1 MMNRRV
7 FGQLMAGAVVVG
19 SGGSRELMGQAAAEG
34 GLVASQFSVMMWTLN
49 SHGTFEE
56 NLDRV
61 AKAGYRNVELVGEFR
76 KWSDADWKRI
86 QAKMKTLGIKVDSV
100 AGMKMG
106 FADPTAGDAYLTEL
120 KDLVAINERL
130 ECKQIILVSGKRVEG
145 AAEGSQHQVCI
156 DTLKRSAE
164 VLHGAGMVAVIEP
177 IDRLE
182 NPPIYLDGVTEAFEI
197 VRAVGSP
204 NVKVLY
210 DLYHEQRTH
219 GNLIEKLE
227 KNLDQV
233 ELIHIADVPGRHEP
247 GTGELDYRNVYR
259 KLKELKYKGMIAME
273 FYPTGDVVETLRRAQ
288 EEAIRA

>member
-1 MMNRRV
+1 MMNRRF
-7 FGQLMAGAVVVG
+7 FGKLMAGAVVVG
-19 SGGSRELMGQAAAEG
+19 SSGSRRLMGQAAVEG
-34 GLVASQFSVMMWTLN
+34 GLAASQFSVMMWTLN

-56 NLDRV
+56 NLARV
-61 AKAGYRNVELVGEFR
+61 AEAGYRNVELVGEFR

-86 QAKMKTLGIKVDSV
+86 LARMKTLGIKVDSV
-100 AGMKMG
+100 AGMKVG
-106 FADPTAGDAYLTEL
+106 FADPGDTYLTEL
-120 KDLVAINERL
+120 KNLVAINERL

-156 DTLKRSAE
+156 DTLKQAAE
-164 VLHGAGMVAVIEP
+164 VLKSAGMVAVIEP

-247 GTGELDYRNVYR
+247 GTGEVDYKNVYR

-273 FYPTGDVVETLRRAQ
+273 FYPTGDVVATLRRARQ
-288 EEAIRA
+288 EAMGA